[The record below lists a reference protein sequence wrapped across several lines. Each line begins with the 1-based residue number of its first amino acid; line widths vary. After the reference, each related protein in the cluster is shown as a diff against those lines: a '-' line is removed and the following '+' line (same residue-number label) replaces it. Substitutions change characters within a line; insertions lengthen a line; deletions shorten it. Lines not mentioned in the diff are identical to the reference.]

1 MLPSL
6 FIVRYLIIP
15 FAWFERHA
23 GMPIKDHFVQLD
35 GEFTGIFLLDEKSR
49 E

>member
-1 MLPSL
+1 
-6 FIVRYLIIP
+6 
-15 FAWFERHA
+15 
-23 GMPIKDHFVQLD
+23 MPIKDHFVQLD